1 MTDTFNHIHSIL
13 RWVALLCMV
22 FAIANAAIRMY
33 RPLLPTGMKW
43 HLFALISMHTQ
54 LIVGLILYFTS
65 ERMKGFRAAGNV
77 MSNGVS
83 RFYVMEHLVGMVLA
97 IVLVTIGYSKA
108 KRQADDAK
116 RNKTIFW
123 FYLIALFIVIA
134 MIPWPFREV
143 GAGRSWF

>member
-1 MTDTFNHIHSIL
+1 
-13 RWVALLCMV
+13 
-22 FAIANAAIRMY
+22 
-33 RPLLPTGMKW
+33 MKW

-65 ERMKGFRAAGNV
+65 ERMKGFRAAGEV
-77 MSNGVS
+77 MKNSVS

-123 FYLIALFIVIA
+123 FYLIALLIVIA